1 MDLGGVN
8 GEKHNSISL
17 LNKENDKHNSIILD
31 DEEISFKGDT
41 NNINKNDYKLPLLKR
56 VEKHNNID
64 SDGILNNQKPRKRKT
79 MYPKDWSDE

>member
-1 MDLGGVN
+1 MVGVN